1 MQFEVFELERN
12 QSLFEN
18 EVDYNLSE
26 SGVHPLKLSEI
37 LTNEEQKQIL
47 NTELFYGYTNG
58 TPALRNMIA
67 KMYGGS
73 IGPDNV
79 LITSGSAEAN
89 FLAVMSQLEPGDEMI
104 YMLPNYPQLLGLA
117 RSFGIEVKEL
127 FLHQDLGWQVDK
139 DELKSLVT
147 SKTKMIAV
155 CNPNNPTGSIMKE
168 TIMDEVINICEE
180 NDCWLLSDEVY
191 RGAELDGKEC
201 RSFVGATKKTVVNAG
216 LSKAYSLPGLR
227 IGWGV
232 GSEEYIKRAWSFHDY
247 TVINVAYLSDWVA
260 SKIMQ
265 YDRRMKILNRTKEH
279 LNHNLDMLYL
289 WSKNIPQLTLSRPD
303 AAAISFVKLNIK
315 MNSQDFVYRLRDDFS
330 VLLTAGS
337 WHGMEGY
344 VRIGYGTP
352 TEYVRRALER
362 VEKFLQSLN

>member
-362 VEKFLQSLN
+362 VENFLQSLN

>member
-73 IGPDNV
+73 VGPDNV

-127 FLHQDLGWQVDK
+127 FLHQDLGWQVDE

-352 TEYVRRALER
+352 TEYVRRALKR